1 MLKIY
6 YVTIL
11 KLIKSH
17 LNCSRSVSIYIEP
30 PLAAALHS
38 TVTMPPSMLSIWC
51 SYSYPSVN
59 CSFLF
64 FLNPQ
69 NWLGWFGLNFLLNT
83 KPNQLCMPLKRL
95 RVKHPIFVNFKK
107 IDRFIFSTEFHE
119 PKPPFKEWKKN
130 VSRRNLY
137 AHNQKSIKKKKRRN
151 LYLSY

>member
-1 MLKIY
+1 
-6 YVTIL
+6 
-11 KLIKSH
+11 
-17 LNCSRSVSIYIEP
+17 
-30 PLAAALHS
+30 
-38 TVTMPPSMLSIWC
+38 MPPSMLSIWC

-137 AHNQKSIKKKKRRN
+137 AHNQKSKKKKKGETCIFHTKLVRLLYIPHQSHIRRFLLQVEQASN
-151 LYLSY
+151 THNRIHSSL